1 MALSIDPLQ
10 AVVTIVFLVGW
21 FARLEFK
28 VSASEKYLEKQDI
41 TIAKMREKHE
51 TLESDLIKDLNEV
64 KQALARIEGQLIGG
78 KYGHD

>member
-1 MALSIDPLQ
+1 MAFSIDPLQ
-10 AVVTIVFLVGW
+10 VIITITLLVGW

-28 VSASEKYLEKQDI
+28 VSSHEKYLEKQDI
-41 TIAKMREKHE
+41 SLAKMREKHE

>member
-1 MALSIDPLQ
+1 MTLSIDPFQ
-10 AVVTIVFLVGW
+10 AIITMFFLVGW

-28 VSASEKYLEKQDI
+28 VSANEKYLEKQDI
-41 TIAKMREKHE
+41 TIAKMKEKHE

-78 KYGHD
+78 KYGND